1 MGFWGG
7 ASGVIMK
14 PVEGASKEGVGG
26 FFKGV
31 GKGVAGLVTRPT
43 GGIIDFASGT
53 FDSVKRVTEVGD
65 ELNRVRPARYIHPD
79 GVIRYYDMKEAQ
91 GAKILQQ
98 LAKGI
103 YALEDIYMLHEF
115 TIAQKE
121 VFLLTNKRLLYLTYN
136 NVMGSWSV
144 DWEFEFQAITGP
156 PIVERDGNRWYLTI
170 LPKDERKKVLGL
182 FGGQTGKKIFL
193 PEGSTKDSA
202 QFMARV
208 IEDLRTGQNNFETV
222 FINMILKKSKLVKGE
237 N

>member
-1 MGFWGG
+1 
-7 ASGVIMK
+7 MK

-65 ELNRVRPARYIHPD
+65 ELNRFRPARYIHPD
-79 GVIRYYDMKEAQ
+79 GVIRYYDQKEAQ

-103 YALEDIYMLHEF
+103 YAAEDTYMLHEF

-144 DWEFEFQAITGP
+144 DWEFEFLAITGP

-182 FGGQTGKKIFL
+182 FGGSSGKKIFL
-193 PEGSTKDSA
+193 PEGSNKESA

-208 IEDLRTGQNNFETV
+208 IEDLRTGQNNFETT
-222 FINMILKKSKLVKGE
+222 FINMILKKSKLVKGD